1 MEREV
6 RGNNAPFYTM
16 NSSFKD
22 GKIAIMLDKERHLLF
37 SLNALDEMQE
47 RFGNIEELPNIMQ
60 GNDKFRNIR
69 TLLTILLNEGAA
81 DGEEPLTEKQV
92 GRLIHTGNF
101 TEVQNSIMKAF
112 IKGTN
117 GDESQTGDDSAAAQE
132 KNLTSEQG

>member
-1 MEREV
+1 
-6 RGNNAPFYTM
+6 M

-132 KNLTSEQG
+132 KNLTSEQD

>member
-1 MEREV
+1 
-6 RGNNAPFYTM
+6 M

-22 GKIAIMLDKERHLLF
+22 GKIAIMLDKKRHLLF

-117 GDESQTGDDSAAAQE
+117 GDESQTGDDSAVAQE
-132 KNLTSEQG
+132 KNLTSEQD

>member
-1 MEREV
+1 
-6 RGNNAPFYTM
+6 M

-22 GKIAIMLDKERHLLF
+22 GKTAIMLDKERHLLF

-47 RFGNIEELPNIMQ
+47 RFGSIENLPNIMQ
-60 GNDKFRNIR
+60 GDDKFKNIR

-92 GRLIHTGNF
+92 GRLIHIGNF
-101 TEVQNSIMKAF
+101 TDVQNSIMKAF

-117 GDESQTGDDSAAAQE
+117 GDESPTGDDSVAAEE
-132 KNLTSEQG
+132 KNSTSEPG

>member
-1 MEREV
+1 
-6 RGNNAPFYTM
+6 M